1 MTKTSVNI
9 DKNERNGHLKPKA
22 FDLAFSKALLQ
33 VPHKLQNCLKVSYFT
48 KTCDLL
54 MVIDLIVVLTVALC
68 NSHSSRD

>member
-1 MTKTSVNI
+1 MTKTSVDI

-22 FDLAFSKALLQ
+22 FNLAFSKALLQ

-54 MVIDLIVVLTVALC
+54 MGIDLILVLTGASC
-68 NSHSSRD
+68 YSRSSRD